1 MKRLSLAL
9 PRPGGADTGSAAPA
23 RVAPRADTGQ
33 GYRVA
38 WWMAWAFAVY
48 SIVST
53 LAVVSLGMI
62 VLKLWSVHEIVP
74 MILTVSPKADQVVRV
89 EPYEIRTKGFGL
101 FVEAL
106 LKGYVEKR
114 ETIDLHT
121 EVPRWQEINWL
132 SSDNVWNAFRQLM
145 EKGNKDSPFERYKR
159 EGVTRAVHVSVVSEV
174 SPNVFRA
181 EWDSIDSHLTEPRGR
196 GHWISTITVA
206 FQEKAV
212 KVDDRYMNPIGLQV
226 VGYSVDHVDN
236 GGAK

>member
-1 MKRLSLAL
+1 MKRLSLSL
-9 PRPGGADTGSAAPA
+9 PWLGGGATAEPP
-23 RVAPRADTGQ
+23 RFAPRTDTGQ
-33 GYRVA
+33 SYRAA
-38 WWMAWAFAVY
+38 WWMAWVFAVY

-53 LAVVSLGMI
+53 LGNVSLGL
-62 VLKLWSVHEIVP
+62 VVAKLWAVDEIVP
-74 MILTVSPKADQVVRV
+74 MVLTVSPQADQVVRV

-101 FVEAL
+101 FVQSL

-121 EVPRWQEINWL
+121 EVPRWQEVNWL
-132 SSDNVWNAFRQLM
+132 SSDDIWNTFRQLM
-145 EKGNKDSPFERYKR
+145 EKANKDSPFERYKR
-159 EGVTRAVHVSVVSEV
+159 EGVTRAVHVSVVAEI

-181 EWDSIDSHLTEPRGR
+181 EWDSVDSRLTEQRGR

-212 KVDDRYMNPIGLQV
+212 KVEDRYMNPIGLQV

-236 GGAK
+236 GGTK